1 MVNPQESL
9 KILANFNDFGAY
21 DSIFKQKLL
30 KIENSPNVSFL

>member
-30 KIENSPNVSFL
+30 KI